1 MNMFSN
7 SVPETSKIPR
17 KYSVSTLLKTENCV
31 ICGDKAVLWTGGI
44 SIIGYSKRV
53 CGWVPVKIAAGV
65 CSVHAPQ
72 LDSTELNTIVY
83 DCNTHG
89 NLSGLFQKT
98 KENI

>member
-1 MNMFSN
+1 MNMFRD

-17 KYSVSTLLKTENCV
+17 NFSVSTLLKTENCV
-31 ICGDKAVLWTGGI
+31 ICGKKAVLWGKCIT
-44 SIIGYSKRV
+44 GYSKRV
-53 CGWVPVKIAAGV
+53 GGYLPVKIAAGV

>member
-31 ICGDKAVLWTGGI
+31 ICGDKAVLWTGCI
-44 SIIGYSKRV
+44 TGYSKRV
-53 CGWVPVKIAAGV
+53 GGYLPVKIAAGV